1 MYTNLRLTA
10 LAAALACAAS
20 PAGAEDLMQIY
31 DQARQADPTFAI
43 ADSSRLVADGGADAA
58 RAALLPQISAS
69 LNYLHDDGNLRSI
82 GPLINSD
89 TGLPATDA
97 AGNVIFESSRNISRD
112 RSRQAQGQLSQ
123 SLFNWANIER
133 WRSARAT
140 LESTGSDYDAA
151 AQDLIVRTATAY
163 FAVLT
168 AEDQL
173 AFAQANE
180 KALARQLDQAEQRY
194 QVGLSAIT
202 DVHEARANHD
212 TARAQVITAQNNV
225 DNLREAVSQITGK
238 SFGEL
243 KKLREQLPLEKP
255 EPAELETWVDTALK
269 QSPLIASKAHSLDAA
284 RLNVDAQRAGHYPT
298 LSASLVRSDTPA
310 WGNSTSIAGTNAFGP
325 FHANSLNGDTTIGV
339 TLNVPIFSGGLVHAQ
354 VRQAIGQREIAQD
367 QEELTR
373 RSVVAGTRNA
383 YRAVIAGISEVEATK
398 QAVVSAQSALDAT
411 QAGFEVGTR
420 TIVDV
425 LLSQQQ
431 LFQAQSQYSQAR
443 HQFVLSGL
451 QLKQAAGVVAAK
463 DLEGVNALLE

>member
-1 MYTNLRLTA
+1 MYRKFRLTA
-10 LAAALACAAS
+10 LATALVAAAA
-20 PAGAEDLMQIY
+20 PAAAEDLLQIY
-31 DQARQADPTFAI
+31 EQARQADPTFAM
-43 ADSSRLVADGGADAA
+43 ADAGRIVADGGADAA
-58 RAALLPQISAS
+58 RATLLPQISAS
-69 LNYLHDDGNLRSI
+69 LNYLHADGTQRSV
-82 GPLINSD
+82 GPLINQD
-89 TGLPATDA
+89 TGLPVTDN
-97 AGNVIFESSRNISRD
+97 AGNVIFESTQNINRD
-112 RSRQAQGQLSQ
+112 RSREAQGQIAQ

-140 LESTGSDYDAA
+140 LESAGSDYDAA
-151 AQDLIVRTATAY
+151 AEDLIVRTATAY

-168 AEDQL
+168 SEDQL

-225 DNLREAVSQITGK
+225 DNAREAITQITGK

-255 EPAELETWVDTALK
+255 EPAELQTWVDTALK
-269 QSPLIASKAHSLDAA
+269 QSPLIASKAHALDAA
-284 RLNVDAQRAGHYPT
+284 RLNVETQRAGHYPT
-298 LSASLVRSDTPA
+298 LSASLVRTDTPA
-310 WGNSTSIAGTNAFGP
+310 WSNTTRISGTDAFGP
-325 FHANSLNGDTTIGV
+325 FHGNGLSGDTTFGV
-339 TLNVPIFSGGLVHAQ
+339 TLNVPIFTGGLLHAQ
-354 VRQAIGQREIAQD
+354 VHQAIGQRDIAQD
-367 QEELTR
+367 QAELTR

-398 QAVVSAQSALDAT
+398 QAVISAQSALDAT

-463 DLEGVNALLE
+463 DLAAVNSLLE

>member
-1 MYTNLRLTA
+1 MYKNPRLTA
-10 LAAALACAAS
+10 LALAFAAVALPAA
-20 PAGAEDLMQIY
+20 AEDLVQIY

-43 ADSSRLVADGGADAA
+43 ADAGRLVAEGGADAA

-69 LNYLHDDGNLRSI
+69 LEYLHSDGSTRSI
-82 GPLINSD
+82 TPEQ
-89 TGLPATDA
+89 DA
-97 AGNVIFESSRNISRD
+97 AGNFVLLPDVRDSRSRE
-112 RSRQAQGQLSQ
+112 RQAQGQISQ
-123 SLFNWANIER
+123 SLFNWANVER

-140 LESTGSDYDAA
+140 RESAGSDYDAA

-225 DNLREAVSQITGK
+225 DNLREAISQITGK

-255 EPAELETWVDTALK
+255 EPAELESWVDTALK
-269 QSPLIASKAHSLDAA
+269 QSPQLASRAHALDAA
-284 RLNVDAQRAGHYPT
+284 RLNVAAQRSGHLPT
-298 LSASLVRSDTPA
+298 LSASLVRTDTPA
-310 WGNSTSIAGTNAFGP
+310 WANGSGNSLGEAFGP
-325 FHANSLNGDTTIGV
+325 FHTNSLSGNTTIGV
-339 TLNVPIFSGGLVHAQ
+339 TLNVPIFTGGLVTAQ
-354 VRQAIGQREIAQD
+354 THQAIGQREIAQD

-451 QLKQAAGVVAAK
+451 QLKQAAGIVGAK
-463 DLEGVNALLE
+463 DLEAVNALLE